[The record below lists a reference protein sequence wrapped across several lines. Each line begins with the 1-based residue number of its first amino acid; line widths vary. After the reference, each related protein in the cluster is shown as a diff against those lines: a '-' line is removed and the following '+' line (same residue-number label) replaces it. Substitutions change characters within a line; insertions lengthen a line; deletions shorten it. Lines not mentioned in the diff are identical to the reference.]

1 MAEAAG
7 TLKNLREWWDR
18 LSLALQYSIAGTLVV
33 LAAMFVI
40 GLWVTSVIEQAIR
53 DDAAGAT
60 ALYVDSV
67 IAPILPELRGER
79 PLDEGVVRALDET
92 LSAGRLGER
101 LKSFKIWRRDGS
113 VLYAT
118 DASLIGRQFP
128 ISDALG
134 KAWQG
139 HVVAELDELSD
150 EESENERDLGIPL
163 MEIYSPIRGPW
174 SGEVVA
180 VSELYEVATDITGG
194 VAEARR
200 KSWLLVAG
208 VALAMVAL
216 LRRVSS
222 SEAARRSSASKSAL
236 TERVDQLSKLSEQ
249 NYALRQRVLEA
260 SKRAATINERYLRR
274 TGADLHDG
282 PAQLV
287 AYAALRLDSDTVAGS
302 SASHEVR
309 QREITAIRTSLI
321 EAMAEIRSICNGLV
335 LPHVETGGP
344 TAIMDLAIS
353 AHEQRTGSQVQR
365 PDKPISANLSTSEK
379 IVVFRFIQEALN
391 NAYRHGGGKNQAV
404 SAGIKQG
411 RLRVEVS
418 DDGPGFDPSHVRA
431 EGLGLAGLKDRIE
444 SIGGQFDLTTSS
456 AGTRVGISFNVEE
469 LEQA

>member
-163 MEIYSPIRGPW
+163 MEIYSPIREPW

-180 VSELYEVATDITGG
+180 VSEFYEVATDITGG

-216 LRRVSS
+216 L
-222 SEAARRSSASKSAL
+222 ASIVFRGSKTIERQQSAL

-274 TGADLHDG
+274 IGADLHDG